1 MTRRSLTKADDM
13 STTTFDIQQIADNIH
28 ADIAGMKQA
37 EADWSSYVLSL
48 CQHVAEARAI
58 YKADRAFGAWWDAQG
73 FGMNHQDRAALVAMG
88 QDIDRAKEVLA
99 VTDRRS
105 IQLIARDDFP
115 RFTSASKPTAK
126 APKADKKRVA
136 RSDLALLLK
145 EEAAGRPLPPPSET
159 AVRERMLETN
169 EKYPKIRAG
178 QVAILLEEEMRRRE
192 EACAPD
198 EDAALEE
205 RIQRLAEVR
214 AKVLAEE
221 MLAGER
227 AEMWAFI
234 TKDVQEKVRYAE
246 RFLFHKNTAAP
257 LTVPEFKTLLFALH
271 PDQTTEEH
279 RTNALSIIKAKK
291 EILTVDEV
299 FFKPAPALPTFED
312 YMAAKKQATADRKAK
327 KAKKEA
333 A

>member
-1 MTRRSLTKADDM
+1 M
-13 STTTFDIQQIADNIH
+13 STTTTDIQQIADSIH
-28 ADIAGMKQA
+28 ADIAGMQQA

-48 CQHVAEARAI
+48 CQHVAEA
-58 YKADRAFGAWWDAQG
+58 KAHYPALQDFGKWWDAQN
-73 FGMNHQDRAALVAMG
+73 FDLNADTRAALVAMG

-105 IQLIARDDFP
+105 IHTVYTHEFRFRNISKTTPDNGSPTPSRKRGRAQSAVTGTVGADHWDWKATGRELFAEALITGAVQSSRAEIIEQFP
-115 RFTSASKPTAK
+115 GCPDRASGYAIGYASALF
-126 APKADKKRVA
+126 D
-136 RSDLALLLK
+136 
-145 EEAAGRPLPPPSET
+145 AAGMKPEDI
-159 AVRERMLETN
+159 EQ
-169 EKYPKIRAG
+169 I
-178 QVAILLEEEMRRRE
+178 MR
-192 EACAPD
+192 D
-198 EDAALEE
+198 
-205 RIQRLAEVR
+205 
-214 AKVLAEE
+214 KV
-221 MLAGER
+221 
-227 AEMWAFI
+227 WAFI